1 MSEYIKHKT
10 MKVETIKHKDVRG
23 KELLYIK
30 MTNQHEEEYLINVGE
45 KTFNETT
52 KLVTEDQLDKAAV
65 EKLRKQMEKPRP

>member
-1 MSEYIKHKT
+1 